1 MVDGWRDGAYGGAKW
16 RERVALA
23 TVRFIG
29 RYEHSLDAKGRVILP
44 VKFRAPFERGGFLS
58 QFHEGCLALWTPEE
72 FERQLESMQ
81 QSAEQ
86 GRDERNLA
94 RVWAGGSAEVEVD
107 KAGRM
112 PIPAYLRTFSQ
123 LDGVNVLLIGAIDRV
138 ELWNPAVWAE
148 KVLPS
153 ERQLVDA

>member
-1 MVDGWRDGAYGGAKW
+1 MAA
-16 RERVALA
+16 
-23 TVRFIG
+23 RFIG

-58 QFHEGCLALWTPEE
+58 QFHEGCLALWTPDE

-81 QSAEQ
+81 QAAEQ

-112 PIPAYLRTFSQ
+112 PIPSYLRNFSQ
-123 LDGVNVLLIGAIDRV
+123 LGSEVLLIGAIDRI
-138 ELWNPAVWAE
+138 ELWNPEVWQE

-153 ERQLVDA
+153 ERHLVDA

>member
-1 MVDGWRDGAYGGAKW
+1 MAA
-16 RERVALA
+16 
-23 TVRFIG
+23 RFIG
-29 RYEHSLDAKGRVILP
+29 RFEHSLDAKGRVILP

-81 QSAEQ
+81 LAAEQ

-94 RVWAGGSAEVEVD
+94 RVWAGGSAEIEVD

-112 PIPAYLRTFSQ
+112 PIPAYLRNFAQ
-123 LDGVNVLLIGAIDRV
+123 LSSEVLVIGAIDRI
-138 ELWNPAVWAE
+138 ELWDPAVWRE

-153 ERQLVDA
+153 EQQLVDA

>member
-1 MVDGWRDGAYGGAKW
+1 M
-16 RERVALA
+16 A
-23 TVRFIG
+23 TRFIG

-44 VKFRAPFERGGFLS
+44 VKFRAPFDRGGFLS

-72 FERQLESMQ
+72 FEKQLESMQ

-112 PIPAYLRTFSQ
+112 PIPSYLRAFAT
-123 LDGVNVLLIGAIDRV
+123 LENEVMVIGAIDRV
-138 ELWNPAVWAE
+138 ELWSPAVWQD

>member
-1 MVDGWRDGAYGGAKW
+1 MAA
-16 RERVALA
+16 
-23 TVRFIG
+23 RFIG

-44 VKFRAPFERGGFLS
+44 VKFRTPFERGGFLS
-58 QFHEGCLALWTPEE
+58 QFHDGCVALWTPEE
-72 FERQLESMQ
+72 FERQLEQMQ

-86 GRDERNLA
+86 SREERNLA

-112 PIPAYLRTFSQ
+112 PIPSYLRSFAR
-123 LDGVNVLLIGAIDRV
+123 LENEVLVIGAIDRV
-138 ELWNPAVWAE
+138 ELWSPAVWQE

-153 ERQLVDA
+153 EQQLVDA

>member
-1 MVDGWRDGAYGGAKW
+1 MAA
-16 RERVALA
+16 
-23 TVRFIG
+23 VRFIG

-72 FERQLESMQ
+72 FEKQLESIQ
-81 QSAEQ
+81 TNAEQ

-94 RVWAGGSAEVEVD
+94 RVLAGGSAEVEVD

-112 PIPAYLRTFSQ
+112 PIPAYLRTFAQ
-123 LDGVNVLLIGAIDRV
+123 LSTEVMLIGAIDRV
-138 ELWNPAVWAE
+138 ELWDPAVWQE
-148 KVLPS
+148 RVLPS
-153 ERQLVDA
+153 EQQLVNT

>member
-1 MVDGWRDGAYGGAKW
+1 M
-16 RERVALA
+16 A
-23 TVRFIG
+23 TRFIG

-58 QFHEGCLALWTPEE
+58 QFHEGCVALWTPEE
-72 FERQLESMQ
+72 FEKQLESMQ
-81 QSAEQ
+81 QSSEQ

-112 PIPAYLRTFSQ
+112 PIPSYLRSFAQ
-123 LDGVNVLLIGAIDRV
+123 LENEVMVIGAIDRV
-138 ELWNPAVWAE
+138 ELWSPVVWRD

>member
-1 MVDGWRDGAYGGAKW
+1 M
-16 RERVALA
+16 A
-23 TVRFIG
+23 TTTRFIG
-29 RYEHSLDAKGRVILP
+29 RHEHSLDAKGRVILP

-72 FERQLESMQ
+72 FERQSETMQ
-81 QSAEQ
+81 QSAES

-94 RVWAGGSAEVEVD
+94 RVWAAGSAEVEVD

-112 PIPAYLRTFSQ
+112 PIPAYLRSFSK
-123 LDGVNVLLIGAIDRV
+123 LDGEVLLIGAIDRV
-138 ELWNPAVWAE
+138 ELWNPSVWAD

>member
-1 MVDGWRDGAYGGAKW
+1 VT
-16 RERVALA
+16 A
-23 TVRFIG
+23 TRFIG

-58 QFHEGCLALWTPEE
+58 QFHEGCVALWTPEE
-72 FERQLESMQ
+72 YERQLEAMQ
-81 QSAEQ
+81 QAAEQ

-94 RVWAGGSAEVEVD
+94 RVWASGSAEVEVD

-112 PIPAYLRTFSQ
+112 PIPAYLRTFGQ
-123 LDGVNVLLIGAIDRV
+123 LAEAGGPVLVLGAIDRV
-138 ELWNPAVWAE
+138 ELWSPAVWAA

-153 ERQLVDA
+153 ERQLVET

>member
-1 MVDGWRDGAYGGAKW
+1 MTAA
-16 RERVALA
+16 
-23 TVRFIG
+23 RFIG

-58 QFHEGCLALWTPEE
+58 QHHEGCLALWTPEE

-81 QSAEQ
+81 QAAEL
-86 GRDERNLA
+86 GREQRNLA

-112 PIPAYLRTFSQ
+112 PIPAYLRNFAH
-123 LDGVNVLLIGAIDRV
+123 LGAEVLVLGAIDRV
-138 ELWNPAVWAE
+138 ELWDPTTWRE
-148 KVLPS
+148 RILPS
-153 ERQLVDA
+153 EQQLVDA

>member
-1 MVDGWRDGAYGGAKW
+1 
-16 RERVALA
+16 VATA
-23 TVRFIG
+23 RFIG

-44 VKFRAPFERGGFLS
+44 AKFRTPFEHGGFLS

-72 FERQLESMQ
+72 FERQLASMQ

-123 LDGVNVLLIGAIDRV
+123 LEMNVLVIGAIDRV
-138 ELWNPAVWAE
+138 ELWSPSVWSE

-153 ERQLVDA
+153 ERQLVEA